1 LLDSADFAD
10 DASVRDAL
18 RPTTPL
24 GFFVSYAL
32 DPQPRRLAPSGPF
45 DNEAEAWRAL
55 EHDFEYR
62 LTSK

>member
-1 LLDSADFAD
+1 M
-10 DASVRDAL
+10 RDAL

-55 EHDFEYR
+55 EHDFEDR